1 MSTQPGDKTIVM
13 PPPARDAAAPG
24 PSFTPAPGPQAG
36 PDPAAVQEAWYA
48 HTYEQNPATLSPAG
62 REAYGQLQ
70 AAGWPRPQAPVPAPK
85 DDRSSWPVALA
96 DGMAVGALIT
106 SLCGFSVIGIILG
119 AIHMSNAHKQRE
131 RASAVGCWGL
141 GLGIASLAAEII
153 LLIVFIAAIA
163 SVGSAA
169 SYSAGF

>member
-1 MSTQPGDKTIVM
+1 MSTQPGDQTTVM
-13 PPPARDAAAPG
+13 PPARGAAAPG

-48 HTYEQNPATLSPAG
+48 HIYEQDPATLSPAG
-62 REAYGQLQ
+62 REAYGRLQ
-70 AAGWPRPQAPVPAPK
+70 VAGWPRPQAPAPK

-119 AIHMSNAHKQRE
+119 AIHMSNAHKQRK

-141 GLGIASLAAEII
+141 GLGIAALAAEII

>member
-1 MSTQPGDKTIVM
+1 MSTQPGDQTTVM
-13 PPPARDAAAPG
+13 PPAHGAAAPG
-24 PSFTPAPGPQAG
+24 PSFTPAPDRQAV

-48 HTYEQNPATLSPAG
+48 HNYQQDPATLSPAG
-62 REAYGQLQ
+62 REAYSRLQ
-70 AAGWPRPQAPVPAPK
+70 AAGWPRPQAPAPAPK

-119 AIHMSNAHKQRE
+119 AIHMSNAHKQRK

-141 GLGIASLAAEII
+141 GLGIAALAVEVIV
-153 LLIVFIAAIA
+153 LIVFIAAIA
-163 SVGSAA
+163 SIGSAA
-169 SYSAGF
+169 SYSASY

>member
-1 MSTQPGDKTIVM
+1 MSTQPGDETIVVT
-13 PPPARDAAAPG
+13 PARGAAAPG
-24 PSFTPAPGPQAG
+24 PSFTPAPSPQSGPG
-36 PDPAAVQEAWYA
+36 PAAVQEAWYA
-48 HTYEQNPATLSPAG
+48 RTYEQDPATLSPAG
-62 REAYGQLQ
+62 REAYGRLQ
-70 AAGWPRPQAPVPAPK
+70 AAGWPRPQAPASAPK

-141 GLGIASLAAEII
+141 GLGVASLAAEII
-153 LLIVFIAAIA
+153 LLILFIAAIA
-163 SVGSAA
+163 SAASAA
-169 SYSAGF
+169 SYPAGF

>member
-1 MSTQPGDKTIVM
+1 MSTQPGDQTIVM
-13 PPPARDAAAPG
+13 PPARGAAAPG

-48 HTYEQNPATLSPAG
+48 RTYEQDPATLSPAG

-70 AAGWPRPQAPVPAPK
+70 AAGWPRPQAPASAPK

-119 AIHMSNAHKQRE
+119 AIHMSNAHKQRK

-141 GLGIASLAAEII
+141 GLGIAALAAEII

-169 SYSAGF
+169 SYSAGY

>member
-1 MSTQPGDKTIVM
+1 MSTQPGNETIVM
-13 PPPARDAAAPG
+13 PPGHGAAIPR
-24 PSFTPAPGPQAG
+24 PSFTSEPGPQAG

-48 HTYEQNPATLSPAG
+48 RTYEQDPATLSPAG
-62 REAYGQLQ
+62 REAYGRLQ
-70 AAGWPRPQAPVPAPK
+70 AAGWPRPQAPAPAPK

-119 AIHMSNAHKQRE
+119 AIHMSNAHKQRQ
-131 RASAVGCWGL
+131 RASAVGCWGF

-169 SYSAGF
+169 SYPAGF

>member
-1 MSTQPGDKTIVM
+1 MPTQPGDETIVV
-13 PPPARDAAAPG
+13 PPARGAAAPG
-24 PSFTPAPGPQAG
+24 PSFTPAPGPQSG
-36 PDPAAVQEAWYA
+36 PDPAAVQEAWYVR
-48 HTYEQNPATLSPAG
+48 TYEQDPATLSAAG
-62 REAYGQLQ
+62 REAYGRLQ
-70 AAGWPRPQAPVPAPK
+70 AAGWPRPQAPAPK

-119 AIHMSNAHKQRE
+119 AIHMSNAHKQRK

-141 GLGIASLAAEII
+141 GLGIAALAAEII

-163 SVGSAA
+163 SIGSAA
-169 SYSAGF
+169 SYPASY

>member
-1 MSTQPGDKTIVM
+1 
-13 PPPARDAAAPG
+13 
-24 PSFTPAPGPQAG
+24 
-36 PDPAAVQEAWYA
+36 VQEAWYA
-48 HTYEQNPATLSPAG
+48 RTYEQDPATLSPAG
-62 REAYGQLQ
+62 RAAYGQLQ
-70 AAGWPRPQAPVPAPK
+70 AAGWPRPQAPAPK

-141 GLGIASLAAEII
+141 GLGIASLACGCRERCHCR
-153 LLIVFIAAIA
+153 
-163 SVGSAA
+163 
-169 SYSAGF
+169 

>member
-1 MSTQPGDKTIVM
+1 MSTQLGS
-13 PPPARDAAAPG
+13 
-24 PSFTPAPGPQAG
+24 SFTSA
-36 PDPAAVQEAWYA
+36 
-48 HTYEQNPATLSPAG
+48 S
-62 REAYGQLQ
+62 
-70 AAGWPRPQAPVPAPK
+70 APK

-119 AIHMSNAHKQRE
+119 AIHMSNAHKRRE

-141 GLGIASLAAEII
+141 GLGIAALAAEII
-153 LLIVFIAAIA
+153 VLIVFIAAIA

-169 SYSAGF
+169 SYSAGY

>member
-1 MSTQPGDKTIVM
+1 MSTQPGDQTIVM
-13 PPPARDAAAPG
+13 PPARGAATPG
-24 PSFTPAPGPQAG
+24 SSSTPAPGPQSG

-48 HTYEQNPATLSPAG
+48 HTYEQDPATLSPAG
-62 REAYGQLQ
+62 REAYGRLQ
-70 AAGWPRPQAPVPAPK
+70 AAGWPRPQAPAPAPK

-141 GLGIASLAAEII
+141 GLGIASLAVEII

-163 SVGSAA
+163 SIGGAA
-169 SYSAGF
+169 SYPAGY

>member
-1 MSTQPGDKTIVM
+1 MSTQPGDNTIVM
-13 PPPARDAAAPG
+13 PPARDAAAPG